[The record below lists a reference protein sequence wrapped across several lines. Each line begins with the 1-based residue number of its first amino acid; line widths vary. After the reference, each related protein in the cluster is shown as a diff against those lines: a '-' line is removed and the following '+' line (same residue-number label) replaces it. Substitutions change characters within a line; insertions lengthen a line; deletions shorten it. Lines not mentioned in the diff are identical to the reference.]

1 MALLDEKTREEL
13 IMAKTAG
20 GKKWTFMVYLA
31 GDNNLDGNGVTDLGE
46 MKKIGSNDDLNLI
59 AQFDRAGSGQE
70 SKRFCLRKGT
80 TLTKDAVMKL
90 GETDSGDPSALIAFV
105 QWSVK
110 NYPADRYALVLWNHG
125 GGWDD
130 TDVYADERMR
140 SIHRLARGRIR
151 HAFFLSNLRRA
162 VDGAAKNGPARAI
175 LYDDNA
181 KDFLDNMEMKKVLAA
196 VKKAIGHKLDL
207 LGMDACLMSMA
218 EVAYQVRGSVQYAV
232 GSEQTEPMDG
242 WPYDA
247 ILTELAKKPDMVPKD
262 LSAVIV
268 DKYIASYSPADGVTQ
283 SACDLGKSESI
294 AAALKGLAAALS
306 AGLGDAPVKQAI
318 MQARAQVQSYEV
330 TENIDIVDFCTLL
343 QENAGLDAVSKT
355 ACRKVIDVVAGKDGI
370 IVKSGYK
377 GAAVNNSNGLAIY
390 FPTVKIS
397 PLYAKLD
404 FTKKTGWGAFL
415 EKYLTESRKR

>member
-1 MALLDEKTREEL
+1 
-13 IMAKTAG
+13 MAKTAA
-20 GKKWTFMVYLA
+20 GKKWTFMVYMA

-46 MKKIGSNDDLNLI
+46 MKMVGSNNDLNLI
-59 AQFDRAGSGQE
+59 AQFDRAGSRQE
-70 SKRFCLRKGT
+70 TKRFYLRKGT
-80 TLTKDAVMKL
+80 TLAKDAVMKL
-90 GETDSGDPSALIAFV
+90 GETDSGNPDALIAFV
-105 QWSVK
+105 QWGVK
-110 NYPADRYALVLWNHG
+110 MYPADHYALVLWNHG

-130 TDVYADERMR
+130 TDVYANERLR
-140 SIHRLARGRIR
+140 SIHRLARGRVR
-151 HAFFLSNLRRA
+151 HAFFLSNLRTA
-162 VDGAAKNGPARAI
+162 VGAAAKNGPARAI

-196 VKKAIGHKLDL
+196 VKKTIGRKLDL

-218 EVAYQVRGSVQYAV
+218 EVAYQVRSSAQYAV

-242 WPYDA
+242 WPYDT
-247 ILTELAKKPDMVPKD
+247 ILTELAKKPAMVPKD

-268 DKYIASYSPADGVTQ
+268 DKYIVSYSPADGVTQ
-283 SACDLGKSESI
+283 SASDLGKSESF
-294 AAALKGLAAALS
+294 AAAVKDLATALS
-306 AGLGDAPVKQAI
+306 AGLESVPAKQAI
-318 MQARAQVQSYEV
+318 IQARTQVQSYEV
-330 TENIDIVDFCTLL
+330 PENIDIVDFCTLL
-343 QENAGLDAVSKT
+343 QTNAGVDAASKT
-355 ACRKVIDVVAGKDGI
+355 ACKKVVDVVAGKDGI

-390 FPTVKIS
+390 FPTVKVS